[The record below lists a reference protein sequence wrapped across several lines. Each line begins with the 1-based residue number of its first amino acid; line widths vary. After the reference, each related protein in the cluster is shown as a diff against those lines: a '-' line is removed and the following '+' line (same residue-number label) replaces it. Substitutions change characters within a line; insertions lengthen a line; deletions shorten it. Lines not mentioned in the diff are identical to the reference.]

1 MGMRNQHAPWKI
13 LFVCVG
19 NSCRS
24 QMAEAF
30 ANQRGG
36 GAIRA
41 WSAGSLPLGSI
52 VPRTR
57 AVLEEKGISIQGHWS
72 KGLCDVP
79 LEEMDVIVSMGNEV
93 EFPLPPRFAGRL
105 VEWEISDPYGS
116 DLESYRGI
124 RDLIERK
131 VAALADEL
139 QKGGPPQHPDD
150 SQPGHAR

>member
-1 MGMRNQHAPWKI
+1 MEMRNQNAPRKI

-30 ANQRGG
+30 ANRRGG
-36 GAIRA
+36 GTVRA

-52 VPRTR
+52 VPRTK
-57 AVLEEKGISIQGHWS
+57 AVLEEKGISLQGQWS

-79 LEEMDVIVSMGNEV
+79 LEEMDVIVSMGSEV
-93 EFPLPPRFAGRL
+93 DFPLPPGFAGRF
-105 VEWEISDPYGS
+105 VEWEIPDPYGS
-116 DLESYRGI
+116 DLDSYRGI

-131 VAALADEL
+131 IAMLVDEL
-139 QKGGPPQHPDD
+139 
-150 SQPGHAR
+150 